1 MSDGTEGRGE
11 ASGHENGVKTGDY
24 RGIPKALSS
33 LRLTPVDRDDR
44 IRLGSKAARVE
55 DVPPRDVL
63 ETATRAL
70 LDRLHDLQDAFHA
83 DRRYA
88 LLLVLQ
94 GRDAAGKDGVIKT
107 VYGAFNPTGVTVAA
121 FGPPTPLE
129 LRHDFLWR
137 VHQVVPPRGMIGV
150 FNRSHYE
157 DVLAV
162 RVRQLA
168 AESVW
173 RPRFAQINAF
183 EKTLAANHVVIRKCM
198 LHVSQEEQHARLTAR
213 LEDPRKNWKFR
224 PEDLDDRARWEE
236 YTEAYREALKETS
249 TRKAPWYVVP
259 SDDKSVR
266 NFLIARMLVET
277 LEGLDLRYPEM
288 DPAVREAA
296 QGFR

>member
-1 MSDGTEGRGE
+1 MSDTPRGDTGTPLR
-11 ASGHENGVKTGDY
+11 NGVKRGDY
-24 RGIPKALSS
+24 RGVPDSLAD
-33 LRLTPVDRDDR
+33 LRLVAVDRDDR
-44 IRLGSKAARVE
+44 VKLGSKAARIE
-55 DVPPRDVL
+55 PLPPRQ
-63 ETATRAL
+63 EIEAATTAL
-70 LDRLHDLQDAFHA
+70 LDRLSDLQDAFHA
-83 DRRYA
+83 DRRFA

-94 GRDAAGKDGVIKT
+94 GRDASGKDGVIKT

-121 FGPPTPLE
+121 FGPPTSLE

-162 RVRQLA
+162 RVRELA
-168 AESVW
+168 PESVW
-173 RPRFAQINAF
+173 RSRYAQINAF
-183 EKTLAANHVVIRKCM
+183 EKMLADNGVIIRKCM
-198 LHVSQEEQHARLTAR
+198 LHVSQEEQHARLTER

-224 PEDLDDRARWEE
+224 LEDLDDRARCDAC
-236 YTEAYREALKETS
+236 TDAYRDALRQCS
-249 TRKAPWYVVP
+249 ARKAPWFVVP

-266 NFLIARMLVET
+266 NFLIARMLVDT
-277 LEGLDLRYPEM
+277 LESLDLTYPAM

>member
-1 MSDGTEGRGE
+1 MSRDEADREPGR
-11 ASGHENGVKTGDY
+11 NGVKRGDY
-24 RGIPKALSS
+24 RGIPESLAALQ
-33 LRLTPVDRDDR
+33 LTPVDRDDR
-44 IRLGSKAARVE
+44 VRLGSKAARVE
-55 DVPPRDVL
+55 DLPPRQ
-63 ETATRAL
+63 EIEAATDAL
-70 LDRLHDLQDAFHA
+70 LARLADLQDAFYA
-83 DRRYA
+83 DRRHA

-94 GRDAAGKDGVIKT
+94 GRDASGKDGVVKT

-121 FGPPTPLE
+121 FGPPTSLE

-162 RVRQLA
+162 RVRELA
-168 AESVW
+168 PEPVW
-173 RPRFAQINAF
+173 RARYAQINAF
-183 EKTLAANHVVIRKCM
+183 EKMLVDNGVIIRKCM
-198 LHVSQEEQHARLTAR
+198 LHVSREEQHARLTER

-224 PEDLDDRARWEE
+224 LEDLDDRARWDQ
-236 YTEAYREALKETS
+236 YTEAYREALRLCS

-259 SDDKSVR
+259 ADDKSVR

-288 DPAVREAA
+288 EPAVREAA
-296 QGFR
+296 HGFR